1 MQKSYINKK
10 GRKITKNRRKKEGN
24 LYPTFVYKNVTT
36 YQNEIEIIAYSPY
49 LVSLEYIFSNLIVSY
64 NCLNLFEN
72 KMDEIIIN
80 MTMNPNTY
88 SIENLA
94 FKFLRRSGYIKKL
107 FDLKNKVLDLSLSLD

>member
-1 MQKSYINKK
+1 MKTSECQITGSRNISPIINPF
-10 GRKITKNRRKKEGN
+10 ILLPLVINNSKNRRKKEGN

-94 FKFLRRSGYIKKL
+94 FKFITSR
-107 FDLKNKVLDLSLSLD
+107 